1 MTKNLKSNRIKHIYQ
16 YSHVQV
22 IGTPASINAKDPAH
36 TVAMELEPKKINTGK
51 SMTLIKK
58 NILKK

>member
-1 MTKNLKSNRIKHIYQ
+1 MTKISNQIKSNICINIVS
-16 YSHVQV
+16 SHVQV

-36 TVAMELEPKKINTGK
+36 TVAMELEPIKINMGE

-58 NILKK
+58 K